1 VSLGRETSAIG
12 NLYEQLEQTYNQV
25 AYAQYAFQSSPAKAD
40 AIVGETATLISDVLV
55 TTESFINLFLA
66 IWSRL
71 QCDCTEIL
79 HWLKGKGDIV
89 TAPPCVSVYLEQG
102 KTLYAG
108 IANAL
113 DILVAA
119 LEPSRLTQHSRK

>member
-1 VSLGRETSAIG
+1 MAIG
-12 NLYEQLEQTYNQV
+12 NLYEQLESKLFPLSLIYHILIDVSLETYNQV

-40 AIVGETATLISDVLV
+40 TIVGETATLVSDMLL
-55 TTESFINLFLA
+55 TTETFINLFLA

-89 TAPPCVSVYLEQG
+89 RF
-102 KTLYAG
+102 
-108 IANAL
+108 
-113 DILVAA
+113 
-119 LEPSRLTQHSRK
+119 RLTSNYMKFN